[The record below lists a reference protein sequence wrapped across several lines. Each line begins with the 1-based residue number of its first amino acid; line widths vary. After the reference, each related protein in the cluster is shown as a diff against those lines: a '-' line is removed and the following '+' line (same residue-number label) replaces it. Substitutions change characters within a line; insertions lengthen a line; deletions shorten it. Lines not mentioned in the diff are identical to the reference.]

1 MDTIKL
7 FIGDLL
13 PWLSE
18 SEGGETKGQGLR
30 AVLTLL
36 DNGEEGAWSV
46 RARWGWYREFVRRVS
61 LARQHHMPRFGTDAN
76 TSQYSKHLTPLAEAV
91 NTQVLAGIS
100 ASADETVEKRAE
112 GMVKSYWDEVIGA

>member
-1 MDTIKL
+1 VNLSGLENDLCIDLETRLEHSKEARDAQTTLDIQTTKLETALLDTIKL

-36 DNGEEGAWSV
+36 DNGEEGAWSM

-61 LARQHHMPRFGTDAN
+61 LARQYRMPR
-76 TSQYSKHLTPLAEAV
+76 
-91 NTQVLAGIS
+91 S
-100 ASADETVEKRAE
+100 A
-112 GMVKSYWDEVIGA
+112 Y